1 MKSVERMQIGNYD
14 FNALETF
21 NISEGKDIKEE
32 LFRFEMSVQLSREE
46 RGRVIKE

>member
-21 NISEGKDIKEE
+21 NISERKILKKNCFGLK
-32 LFRFEMSVQLSREE
+32 
-46 RGRVIKE
+46 